1 MTRVIL
7 VICLWSLCGLVGLYT
22 AHLKAVNVET
32 GQRLESKRKAL
43 QWSDEAN
50 GGIGIQIEEPFSI
63 LPLEALCEDVQTAA
77 NDMVAGMPS
86 TRGPPCAAARALR
99 RRRRRPRIYT
109 NIYSRRSTWEL

>member
-1 MTRVIL
+1 MTRAIL

-50 GGIGIQIEEPFSI
+50 GGIGIQIEE
-63 LPLEALCEDVQTAA
+63 
-77 NDMVAGMPS
+77 
-86 TRGPPCAAARALR
+86 
-99 RRRRRPRIYT
+99 
-109 NIYSRRSTWEL
+109 RSLQMEEGFGVGGEPDEL